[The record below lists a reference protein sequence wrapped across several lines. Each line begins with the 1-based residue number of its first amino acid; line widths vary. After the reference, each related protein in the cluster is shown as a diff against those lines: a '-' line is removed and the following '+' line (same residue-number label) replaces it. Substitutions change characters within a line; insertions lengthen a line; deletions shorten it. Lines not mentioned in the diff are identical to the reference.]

1 MFAFI
6 KMFAF
11 EKVFPRVQIL
21 ILAMTV
27 VSSGLVEAQSPQG
40 FGNGRFTEA
49 YSVNLGANY
58 SSMDVSELN
67 QDGIPDMVM
76 VSETLNSLIYLESSA
91 EGVLQISATYDI
103 VHPATFHEILMIDFD
118 LDGLDDCI
126 LLSDDGS
133 LLYMERQ
140 AVGFSEVSLTI
151 PGVNFFTGFHS
162 ADLDGDGF
170 EDLILTTQPGIAGGG
185 DTHVLA
191 SAGNSELTL
200 SPMTFPNANAVATT
214 DIGMDGDQD
223 LYLVGSQITILENL
237 GGMDFLQLQVVDVPE
252 EADSILVGEVLLDD
266 PDGNYTPDL
275 LLFPVS
281 GFGVYVFPGS
291 LLGTIGSPV
300 YQLDSKIEQ
309 SSEHVLANLEGSGSD
324 DLIYINSLEDEFQVL
339 RADGEDGIPFGS
351 LDHYD
356 IDPDSSC
363 LTLCDFDQNGTLD
376 VAVNSEST
384 GVLRVFYGKAPD
396 AEFSRGDVNRDGQIN
411 LADPVVSLSSLF
423 VAPDTTL
430 CMDAMDCDDNGSVD
444 ISDPIILLNFL
455 FSGGQSL
462 PEPFGLCA
470 EDSTLD
476 FLDCSIYQVSGTCP

>member
-1 MFAFI
+1 MKLFRLNN
-6 KMFAF
+6 
-11 EKVFPRVQIL
+11 KVLTLHLVAIVSLLSLPD
-21 ILAMTV
+21 LAL
-27 VSSGLVEAQSPQG
+27 GQSAQG
-40 FGNGRFTEA
+40 FGSGRFTEA
-49 YSVNLGANY
+49 YSVNLGASY
-58 SSMDVSELN
+58 SSMDISELN

-76 VSETLNSLIYLESSA
+76 VSASLNSVMYLESSA
-91 EGVLQISATYDI
+91 EGDLQVSGTYQI
-103 VHPATFHEILMIDFD
+103 VYPSTFHEILMIDFD
-118 LDGLDDCI
+118 LDGLEDSI

-140 AVGFSEVSLTI
+140 ATGFSEVPLTI
-151 PGVNFFTGFHS
+151 PGVNFFTGFHA

-200 SPMTFPNANAVATT
+200 SSMTFPNANAVATT

-291 LLGTIGSPV
+291 LMGTIGSPV

-309 SSEHVLANLEGSGSD
+309 SSEQVLANLEGSGSD
-324 DLIYINSLEDEFQVL
+324 DLIYINSLENEFQVL
-339 RADGEDGIPFGS
+339 RADGEDGIPFGT

-363 LTLCDFDQNGTLD
+363 LSLSDFDQNGTLD

-384 GVLRVFYGKAPD
+384 GLLKVFYGKVPD
-396 AEFSRGDVNRDGQIN
+396 ADFSRGDVNRDGQIN

-423 VAPDTTL
+423 VVTDTTL
-430 CMDAMDCDDNGSVD
+430 CMDALDCDDNGSVD

-470 EDSTLD
+470 EDSTVDSLE
-476 FLDCSIYQVSGTCP
+476 CSIYQVSGTCP